1 MNKTGSFAMVTA
13 FMRAY
18 PGRSALMVLCLL
30 LAGFF
35 EGVGIASLLPL
46 LNLVLAQEGT
56 APPSALERTLSN
68 AFSALGLDPTLP
80 SLLVIITIVMIM
92 KSAFTL
98 IAMKQVGYTVAHI
111 VTELRLAL
119 LRGLFRA
126 RWSYFIQQAIGVFTN
141 AVSTEAIRLSKGYH
155 AACLLIAVVI
165 QVLFYLTIALLLS
178 WQITVVSLVGGV
190 IVTLMLIPFISMA
203 KRAGRKQTESFKVLL
218 FRLTDLLK
226 GIKPIKAMG
235 RVDQLGPL
243 LEAESIRLKSALRQK
258 VLSQELLK
266 ALQEPL
272 IVVLMSTGLFLA
284 FTYRKEGMADFFML
298 AVLFYRILTR
308 IGNIQ
313 KQYQDLGIFESAY
326 WSFQGRLDEV
336 QSVGEEVTGLMTPS
350 FERAVRFDHV
360 TFRHGEKEIFTDV
373 SLEIPQG
380 SLVAITGESGV
391 GKTTLV
397 DLISGL
403 ITPQQGSVLVD
414 DVPLQKL
421 NTLAWRKQ
429 IGYVPQEMF
438 LFHDTILSNV
448 TLGDPSVSR
457 QAAEDAL
464 RQAGAWDFVSTLG
477 DGLDTEVGEGGAR
490 FSGGQRQR
498 ISLARALVNR
508 PRLLIL
514 DEMTTSLDPTTEAAI
529 CETLLNLLGRM
540 GIVAISHQPALVL
553 AADKVLRVK
562 GGGVEEVERAA
573 YAADVQA

>member
-1 MNKTGSFAMVTA
+1 MNKTGSFGMVMA
-13 FMRAY
+13 FMGAY
-18 PGRSALMVLCLL
+18 PGRSALMVLCLML
-30 LAGFF
+30 GGFF

-46 LNLVLAQEGT
+46 LNLVLARESS
-56 APPSALERTLSN
+56 APPSTLEKALSE
-68 AFSALGLDPTLP
+68 AFSAVGLDPTLP
-80 SLLVIITIVMIM
+80 LLLVIITIVMIM
-92 KSAFTL
+92 KSVFTL

-119 LRGLFRA
+119 LRALFRA
-126 RWSYFIQQAIGVFTN
+126 RWSYFIQQPIGVFTN

-155 AACLLIAVVI
+155 AACLLLAVII
-165 QVLFYLTIALLLS
+165 QVMFYLAIALLLS
-178 WQITVVSLVGGV
+178 WQITVLSLVGGV
-190 IVTLMLIPFISMA
+190 VVTIMLIPFISMA
-203 KRAGRKQTESFKVLL
+203 KRAGRRQTESFRVLL
-218 FRLTDLLK
+218 VRLTDLLK

-272 IVVLMSTGLFLA
+272 IVMLMCSGLFLVL
-284 FTYRKEGMADFFML
+284 TYRKEGVADFFML

-326 WSFQGRLDEV
+326 WSFQKMLD
-336 QSVGEEVTGLMTPS
+336 QTQAVGEKAAGVMPPS
-350 FERAVRFDHV
+350 FERAITFDDV
-360 TFRHGEKEIFTDV
+360 TFRHGDKEIFTGV
-373 SLEIPQG
+373 SLEIHQG

-403 ITPQQGSVLVD
+403 ITPQEGRVLID
-414 DVPLQKL
+414 GVPLEKL
-421 NTLAWRKQ
+421 NILAWRRQ

-438 LFHDTILSNV
+438 LFNDTVLGNV
-448 TLGDPSVSR
+448 TLGDRSVSR
-457 QAAEDAL
+457 EEAEDAL
-464 RQAGAWDFVSTLG
+464 RKAGAWDFVSALSE
-477 DGLDTEVGEGGAR
+477 GLDTQVGEGGAR

-498 ISLARALVNR
+498 ISLARALVNQ

-529 CETLLNLLGRM
+529 CETLLQLLGKM
-540 GIVAISHQPALVL
+540 GIVAISHQPALVQ
-553 AADKVLRVK
+553 AADKVLRVRE
-562 GGGVEEVERAA
+562 GDVAEVEAS
-573 YAADVQA
+573 YAANVQS